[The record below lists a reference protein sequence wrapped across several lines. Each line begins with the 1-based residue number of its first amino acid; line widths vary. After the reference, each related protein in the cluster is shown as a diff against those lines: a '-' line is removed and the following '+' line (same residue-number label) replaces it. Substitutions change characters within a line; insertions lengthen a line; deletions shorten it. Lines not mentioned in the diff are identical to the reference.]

1 MIYFAYYFFQPTQD
15 SDDVLSDE
23 QIARA
28 LQMDED
34 MEVGRSL
41 AVPAVMGS
49 ALANQ
54 ANKANVFQPDKVY

>member
-1 MIYFAYYFFQPTQD
+1 MIDFTYCFLQPAQD
-15 SDDVLSDE
+15 SDEVLSDE

-41 AVPAVMGS
+41 ALPAVVAS
-49 ALANQ
+49 AFAG
-54 ANKANVFQPDKVY
+54 